1 MTTLRAKA
9 KTFGAVSIINA
20 IASGRGA
27 TASVKF
33 STEAEVEL
41 EESKGTW
48 EVSVN
53 GEAWSQGSQGLAV
66 ETVARAIRSLGKDPK
81 AFSGRILTKSAI
93 PIGVGLKTSSSSST
107 AIALA
112 VYGALGRRRRRRRF
126 EPKKVLDCSVEA
138 SLASGAS
145 VTGALDDAAGCLLG
159 GINLTDNVARK
170 IVSSKRFEKGLRV
183 VVMVPKVRSRR
194 QTVTPEFIRRFGDL
208 TDVFFEMSLKGE
220 YWKAMVLNGMVYSS
234 ILKYDPSP
242 ALRAVELGA
251 LGAGLSGTGPSV
263 AAVFDPSKQTEIRAL
278 TRDWSSDGSVV
289 IQTET
294 NNEHGRILEVG

>member
-27 TASVKF
+27 TASVNF

-41 EESKGTW
+41 EESKGAW

-66 ETVARAIRSLGKDPK
+66 ETVARAIRSLGKDPA

-93 PIGVGLKTSSSSST
+93 PVGVGLKTSSSSST

-112 VYGALGRRRRRRRF
+112 VYGALGRRRRRRF

-170 IVSSKRFEKGLRV
+170 IVSSKRFKKRLRV
-183 VVMVPKVRSRR
+183 VVMVPKVRSKR

-208 TDVFFEMSLKGE
+208 TDVLFEMSLKGE

-263 AAVFDPSKQTEIRAL
+263 AAVFDPSQQTEIGAL
-278 TRDWSSDGSVV
+278 KRDWSADGSVV